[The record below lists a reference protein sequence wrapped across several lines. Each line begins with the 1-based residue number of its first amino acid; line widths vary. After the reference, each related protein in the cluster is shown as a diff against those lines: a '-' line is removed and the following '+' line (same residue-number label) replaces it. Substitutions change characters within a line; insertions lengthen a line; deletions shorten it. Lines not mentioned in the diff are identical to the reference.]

1 VTFIALEREEGQLV
15 TVTLAARSI
24 DEIIREENQKNELLQ
39 LAVQQAESAS
49 RAKSDFLSNMSHD
62 IRTPMNAILGMTAV
76 AAMHIDDKARVM
88 DALAKITSS
97 GKHLLGLINSV
108 LDMSKIESGKITLNE
123 DAFNLSDSIQ
133 SLFTLFHTQL
143 NQKNIELEASV
154 ARIHHEDVIG
164 DEQRLQQIFVNIM
177 GNAVKFTP
185 EGGRITVDIEEKK
198 SHIPDQG
205 CYQFVFEDTGMG
217 MKQEYIA
224 KIFEPFSRASGSA
237 TAKIEGTGLGMPIAQ
252 KIAQLMGGDIK
263 VESEEGKG
271 SRFTVTVYLKLCN
284 VSQESLD
291 CFAELNALVVDD
303 DQDACECACEIL
315 KSLEIEVDYA
325 LDGDEAIRKVSEL
338 HGQEDQFSLVLLDW
352 KMPGKNGVEIA
363 REIRQLTG
371 DEIPIIVLT
380 AYDWSDIEE
389 EALAAGVNGFIE
401 KPLFKSKLALV
412 LRSLMRREEVQE
424 ELASIPTAQPT
435 GKRLLVVDDQDLNL
449 EVASE
454 FLNCLG
460 YESETCLNGKEA
472 IAILEEKPEGYYDLI
487 FMDVHMPVMDG
498 YEATRIIRGMERED
512 LRNIPI
518 IAMTADA
525 FVEDVRRAEESGM
538 NGHIAKPV
546 SLDTLQKEL
555 DRWLG

>member
-1 VTFIALEREEGQLV
+1 
-15 TVTLAARSI
+15 
-24 DEIIREENQKNELLQ
+24 
-39 LAVQQAESAS
+39 
-49 RAKSDFLSNMSHD
+49 
-62 IRTPMNAILGMTAV
+62 
-76 AAMHIDDKARVM
+76 
-88 DALAKITSS
+88 
-97 GKHLLGLINSV
+97 
-108 LDMSKIESGKITLNE
+108 
-123 DAFNLSDSIQ
+123 
-133 SLFTLFHTQL
+133 
-143 NQKNIELEASV
+143 
-154 ARIHHEDVIG
+154 
-164 DEQRLQQIFVNIM
+164 
-177 GNAVKFTP
+177 
-185 EGGRITVDIEEKK
+185 
-198 SHIPDQG
+198 
-205 CYQFVFEDTGMG
+205 MG

-315 KSLEIEVDYA
+315 KSLEIDVDYA
-325 LDGDEAIRKVSEL
+325 LDGDEAIRKVSGL
-338 HGQEDQFSLVLLDW
+338 HGQEEQFSLVLLDW

-424 ELASIPTAQPT
+424 ELASIPTAKPT

-460 YESETCLNGKEA
+460 YESETCLNGKDA
-472 IAILEEKPEGYYDLI
+472 IAMLEEKPEGYYDLI

-512 LRNIPI
+512 LRSIPI